1 MDIEKSP
8 RKILV
13 MLLSIIGF
21 LLFANIMG
29 IVSTY
34 AFDHGKVYGLIDLF
48 DFDNERNIPTLY
60 SSLQL
65 IAVSLLLSIIGVK
78 HISNSAIYVPWLA
91 LAVIFLFLAVDETAM
106 IHERFSLPVGTT
118 LEPTGLLYFSWVVP
132 YGLAVLV
139 CLIAFSR
146 FLLRLPKEAMRRF
159 MASGAIYVT
168 GAIGFEMLS
177 ARHKESYGSKN
188 VVFAMFYTCEELL
201 EMLGV
206 AFFVYA
212 LLAYISSEFQYLR
225 TTIRD

>member
-1 MDIEKSP
+1 MDVEISP

-13 MLLSIIGF
+13 ILLSIIGF

-34 AFDHGKVYGLIDLF
+34 VFDHGRVYGLIKLF
-48 DFDNERNIPTLY
+48 DFNSESNLPTLY
-60 SSLQL
+60 SSSQL
-65 IAVSLLLSIIGVK
+65 IVASLLLSIIGVK
-78 HISNSAIYVPWLA
+78 HKSNGAIYVPWLA
-91 LAVIFLFLAVDETAM
+91 LAVIFLFLAVDETAL
-106 IHERFSLPVGTT
+106 IHERFTLPVGTA

-132 YGLAVLV
+132 YGFALLV
-139 CLIAFSR
+139 FVIAFSR
-146 FLLRLPKEAMRRF
+146 FLFRLPKKAMRRF

-168 GAIGFEMLS
+168 GAIGFEMLG
-177 ARHKESYGSKN
+177 ARHYESYGSEN
-188 VVFAMFYTCEELL
+188 VVYSMFYTCEELL

-225 TTIRD
+225 ATVRD